1 MNSYFKTHEEISH
14 LFQIAFEDLNRNGY
28 DTAAAFFKDAFRH
41 DPYRLE
47 AHYKLAIYFASI
59 KDVHRFR
66 NHFFR
71 CWNID
76 VAYKERIATDEVVV
90 NALGDA
96 SIAEVIAAKDEPG
109 LLMEKDFIAI
119 DPAGYDV
126 ILKFRPTHKN
136 EIKRIYHSLD
146 YKIANW
152 FIIDQSDSLTPFAEY
167 LNSEEDYDFDKIDYF
182 TLSSNRKYMEGT
194 PEGLFAAL
202 QQISPYIEDVRFL
215 TTSEWDE
222 YMEEVVIE
230 GGKIH
235 IYLHSLGLDSY
246 DEQLKCFQGVVDSYP
261 EDSMLW
267 SWLYIQCQDMVE
279 VALANDWLDKAAESL
294 DRAFAVSKSDDP
306 RLLYLKGKLV
316 LGRGDINA
324 AIICFK
330 EAVAKNYRV
339 FEIYRDLGE
348 LLLFNTDEYRESAA
362 LFSAALE
369 IRKNIPIRLKRALAY
384 YKTGE
389 IEKANIDI
397 ECYIPNIETYNNSM
411 LVYGGWLFS
420 NAGFSIPAN
429 MFFEAAL
436 GKNRLF
442 EEYLTEK
449 LNGSA
454 TPDDPFY
461 IRLLTENTHL
471 KLRAYIGLMLNAA
484 SPASERKYE
493 MEALVIAEKDA
504 ELLFNIGVWFR
515 DKKKVEEE
523 EKYYDLSI
531 AQDPHFIKS
540 LNNKSIIRLRNGDYE
555 TVLKLAEQMEAADPN
570 YPGTCITK
578 GNAHYHLKD
587 YENALIA
594 YEKHIVLMPASEL
607 GYFGVGFTYVHMR
620 QDEKAIPYLLKAIE
634 IAPEGAQVNEI
645 YSNLA
650 CCYNNTGRLEEG
662 IAAAET
668 SIAINPRFYHPYY
681 MLACI
686 YAKQDHLDD
695 ALKMVQQAL
704 SLDAS
709 QRDLILY
716 ETDLLKL
723 NLKDRI

>member
-1 MNSYFKTHEEISH
+1 MNSYFKTQEEISH
-14 LFQIAFEDLNRNGY
+14 LFQIAFEELDRNGY
-28 DTAAAFFKDAFRH
+28 DTAAVFFKDAFRH
-41 DPYRLE
+41 APYRLE
-47 AHYKLAIYFASI
+47 AHYNLAIYFASI
-59 KDVHRFR
+59 KDVDRFKD
-66 NHFFR
+66 HFFK

-76 VAYKERIATDEVVV
+76 VAYKEKIATDDVVV
-90 NALGDA
+90 NALGDV
-96 SIAEVIAAKDEPG
+96 SIAEVIAAKDQPD
-109 LLMEKDFIAI
+109 LSMTKDFMAI
-119 DPAGYDV
+119 DPAGYDI
-126 ILKFRPTHKN
+126 ILKFKPAHKK
-136 EIKRIYHSLD
+136 EIEEFYHSLD

-152 FIIDQSDSLTPFAEY
+152 FIIDQPDTPATFTEY
-167 LNSEEDYDFDKIDYF
+167 VNSEEDYDFDKIDF
-182 TLSSNRKYMEGT
+182 FMLSSNRKYMEGT

-202 QQISPYIEDVRFL
+202 QQISVYIEDVRFL

-230 GGKIH
+230 GGKMH
-235 IYLHSLGLDSY
+235 IYLHLLGPDTY
-246 DEQLKCFQGVVDSYP
+246 DEQLECFQRVVDSYP

-267 SWLYIQCQDMVE
+267 SWLYIQYQNMVE
-279 VALANDWLDKAAESL
+279 ATLANDWLDKAAESL
-294 DRAFAVSKSDDP
+294 DKAFAMSKSDDP
-306 RLLYLKGKLV
+306 GLLYLKGRLV
-316 LGRGDINA
+316 LGRGEISA

-330 EAVAKNYRV
+330 EAIAKNYRV
-339 FEIYRDLGE
+339 LKIYRDLGE
-348 LLLFNTDEYRESAA
+348 LLFNTDEYRESIQY
-362 LFSAALE
+362 FSAALD
-369 IRKNIPIRLKRALAY
+369 IQADVNIYLKRALAY
-384 YKTGE
+384 YKIGE

-397 ECYIPNIETYNNSM
+397 EFYISRINSYNNSM

-420 NAGFSIPAN
+420 NAGFSTPAN

-436 GKNRLF
+436 EGNMLF
-442 EEYLTEK
+442 EKYLTEK
-449 LNGSA
+449 LHEYGASG
-454 TPDDPFY
+454 DSFY
-461 IRLLTENTHL
+461 SKQLTENIAL
-471 KLRAYIGLMLNAA
+471 RVRAYIGLMLNAA
-484 SPASERKYE
+484 SPASEQEYE
-493 MEALVIAEKDA
+493 EKALALAEKDA

-515 DKKKVEEE
+515 DKKRMEE

-540 LNNKSIIRLRNGDYE
+540 LNNKSIIRLQQGDY
-555 TVLKLAEQMEAADPN
+555 TAVLKLAKQMEAADRD

-662 IAAAET
+662 IVMAER
-668 SIAINPRFYHPYY
+668 SIAINPHYYHPYY

-704 SLDAS
+704 SQDAS

-716 ETDLLKL
+716 EADLLKL
-723 NLKDRI
+723 NLKDKI